1 MVVMGAALTA
11 ALEMN
16 AECCKYGLLTWK
28 FSTHYE
34 YSSYLLA
41 EVGLTFYPNPLT
53 SYYVAIMGYFCQ
65 PSTFPKRLS

>member
-11 ALEMN
+11 ALQMN

-53 SYYVAIMGYFCQ
+53 SY
-65 PSTFPKRLS
+65 